1 MIGQKK
7 NIKNLDYN
15 TKFLFL
21 AKEPELSKTKQCEF
35 LEINRATT
43 YYKPKIKDYREIE
56 ETMYDIYENYSFLG
70 YRRVYDKL
78 LDKGFKVGYEKVRKL
93 KKVLNLKTIYP
104 HKNRNTKRKE
114 HVKHPYL
121 LKDLKITYA
130 NQVWATDITYLP
142 MNKGF
147 MYKVAI
153 IDLYS
158 RKILS
163 YKLSNTM
170 HTIFCID
177 ALNDALRKYGKPEIF
192 NSDQGSQFTSID
204 FTNVLKINNIQI
216 SMDGK
221 GRAFDNIFIERYWR
235 TFKYEDFYIQNYQNV
250 LELQLGV
257 SKYVNYYNS
266 KRKHYS
272 LNKLTPDK
280 MYLNS
285 INNKEKSKM
294 AA

>member
-1 MIGQKK
+1 M
-7 NIKNLDYN
+7 DYN
-15 TKFLFL
+15 TKCHFLT
-21 AKEPELSKTKQCEF
+21 KEAELSRTKQCEF
-35 LEINRATT
+35 LDINRTRT
-43 YYKPKIKDYREIE
+43 YYQLKVKNYRDIE
-56 ETMYDIYENYSFLG
+56 EVMYDIYENYSFLG
-70 YRRVYDKL
+70 YRRVHDEL
-78 LDKGFKVGYEKVRKL
+78 LEKGFKIGSEKVRKL
-93 KKVLNLKTIYP
+93 KKELNLKTIYP

-114 HVKHPYL
+114 HDKHPYL
-121 LKDLKITYA
+121 LKDLEITYA
-130 NQVWATDITYLP
+130 NQVWAIDITYLP

-147 MYKVAI
+147 MYKVAL

-158 RKILS
+158 RKVLA

-170 HTIFCID
+170 HTSFCID
-177 ALNDALRKYGKPEIF
+177 ALNEALKKYGKPEIF

-204 FTNVLKINNIQI
+204 FTNVLKENDIKI

-235 TFKYEDFYIQNYQNV
+235 TFKYENFFIQNYQNV

-272 LNKLTPDK
+272 LNKLTPDE
-280 MYLNS
+280 MYFNS
-285 INNKEKSKM
+285 IKNKGISKM
-294 AA
+294 VA